1 MQAKH
6 HNDDVILL
14 GDKKNAALGNIVE
27 HHLLDDFSTSEG
39 LTRFRRLFKH
49 MSTTD
54 YEFDKICF
62 ERWFHILEFLESKG
76 IQNFF
81 HID

>member
-1 MQAKH
+1 MRRPIILVHRGNPQYLRYTLKQAKH
-6 HNDDVILL
+6 YNDDIILL
-14 GDKKNAALGNIVE
+14 GDKKNAALSNIVE

-62 ERWFHILEFLESKG
+62 E
-76 IQNFF
+76 
-81 HID
+81 